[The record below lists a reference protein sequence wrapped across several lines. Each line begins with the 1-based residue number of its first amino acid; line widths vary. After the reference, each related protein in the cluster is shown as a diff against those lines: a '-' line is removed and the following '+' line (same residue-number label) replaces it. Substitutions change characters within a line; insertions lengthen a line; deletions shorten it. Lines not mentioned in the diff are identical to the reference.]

1 VFFNI
6 LFKQYQDYEA
16 ANINDAGLRNK
27 IDGIRKAILNIRN
40 HKKRKEYIDDI
51 ICKITNNNVKFDE
64 KAHLFAFNNMI
75 YNTQLM
81 QFTKP
86 DPLDY
91 ISMTTGYNYNEEYD
105 NKKVVELETLINT
118 ILKEPTIKAF
128 YMQILATGLIG
139 QNLEKFVVCSGVGGN
154 GKGLINGL
162 AMAMFGS
169 GSNNYSYKLKSSVL
183 SEALKVGSNPEVAN
197 CHNKR
202 FIVAQEPERDA
213 KIKVSIMKELTGDDN
228 INARLNH
235 SNETNTKIK
244 ATLVLECNSKPKFDE
259 IDDAVFRRLITV
271 LFKSKFVDA
280 SMYDKEDETID
291 GIIDN
296 KYKSQVWK
304 DDYKQALFN
313 IIIKHLETYN
323 KNGLILPEE
332 IINHNK
338 KYMQESDNICE
349 FIDENYIKT
358 DNKSDKIPLKEVF
371 NHYKIENTKEK
382 YKDFRAQ
389 IEKNLFLKKHIII
402 NKDDT
407 YILMGYKLKDQID
420 NPLD

>member
-40 HKKRKEYIDDI
+40 HKKRDEYIKDI

-64 KAHLFAFNNMI
+64 NPHLFAFNNKI

-91 ISMTTGYNYNEEYD
+91 ISMTTGYNYNDEYD
-105 NKKVVELETLINT
+105 NKKVVELEILINT
-118 ILKEPTIKAF
+118 ILKEPTLKAF

-139 QNLEKFVVCSGVGGN
+139 QNSEKFVVCSGVGGN
-154 GKGLINGL
+154 GKGLLNGL

-183 SEALKVGSNPEVAN
+183 SEPLKVGSNPEVAN

-202 FIVAQEPERDA
+202 FIVAQEPEQES
-213 KIKVSIMKELTGDDN
+213 KIRVSIMKELTGDDN

-235 SNETNTKIK
+235 SNNTDTKIK
-244 ATLVLECNSKPKFDE
+244 ATLVLECNGKPKFDKVDE
-259 IDDAVFRRLITV
+259 ALLRRLITV

-280 SMYDKEDETID
+280 SMYDKDDDSID

-296 KYKSQVWK
+296 KFKSQAWK
-304 DDYKQALFN
+304 DEYKQALFN
-313 IIIKHLETYN
+313 IIIKHLATYN
-323 KNGLILPEE
+323 KNGLVLPEE
-332 IINHNK
+332 VKQANK
-338 KYMQESDNICE
+338 AYMQDSDDLFE

-358 DNKSDKIPLKEVF
+358 DNKKDEIPLKEVF
-371 NHYKIENTKEK
+371 NLYKNGNIKSK
-382 YKDFRAQ
+382 YKDFKSQ
-389 IEKNLFLKKHIII
+389 MESNLFLKKFVTT
-402 NKDDT
+402 NKDKT
-407 YILMGYKLKDQID
+407 YILTNYKLKDDID